1 MVYDNDP
8 LTERE
13 NEMQEVY
20 LYLVFGY
27 KLRSMKR
34 ISLLPLL
41 FVFIFIQSCSNTK
54 NATGS
59 NEKIEITIVQINDVY
74 EIAPLDGGKAGGMAR
89 VATVKKEQQSK
100 NTNTIMVM
108 AGDFLSPSVYNSL
121 KFEGNRI
128 RGKQMVDAMNTAGV
142 DIAVFGNH
150 EFDIPEADLQ
160 SRINESKFQWVSS
173 NTFQK
178 KGNYILPFENS
189 SGHGLVAFPETYIR
203 TFTDKD
209 GTTARIGFIGLTLPF
224 NKASY
229 VSYTDVFEAAQKY
242 YDQLKGSCD
251 AVIAVTHQ
259 AMDDDIKLARQI
271 PGLALIIGGHEHER
285 HYAKI
290 GNVYITKADANA
302 KSAYIINLKLNKK
315 NKVLKVK
322 ANILDVNEK
331 IAFDPA
337 TDVVVKKWT
346 DIANKSYASLGFD
359 ATKVVMQAGEPL
371 DGREAYIRTQQT
383 NFTKLIVSS
392 MEKASP
398 TADAVIINSGSIRV
412 DDILQMPVTQYDV
425 IRSLPFGGSIMEVD
439 MKGSLLIKIL
449 NAGKKNVGSGGFL
462 QYSATLSNDNNN
474 WSLKNVPV
482 DASKVYKVAITDFLM
497 TGGEAN
503 LDFLTK
509 DNSDMVKVY
518 PVFTDLNDPRSDIR
532 RAIIRYMEEKK

>member
-1 MVYDNDP
+1 MKK
-8 LTERE
+8 LL
-13 NEMQEVY
+13 
-20 LYLVFGY
+20 LYSFL
-27 KLRSMKR
+27 S
-34 ISLLPLL
+34 ST
-41 FVFIFIQSCSNTK
+41 IFINACTSAK
-54 NATGS
+54 NAAGN
-59 NEKIEITIVQINDVY
+59 NEKIDITIVQINDVY
-74 EIAPLDGGKAGGMAR
+74 EIAPLDGGKVGGMAR
-89 VATVKKEQQSK
+89 VATFKKAYLHNNQ
-100 NTNTIMVM
+100 NTILVI

-128 RGKQMVDAMNTAGV
+128 RGKQMVDAMNVAGV

-160 SRINESKFQWVSS
+160 SRINESTFQWVSS

-178 KGNYILPFENS
+178 KGNNIVPFEKKS
-189 SGHGLVAFPETYIR
+189 ISGAGAFPEAFIR

-224 NKASY
+224 NKAAY
-229 VSYTDVFEAAQKY
+229 VSYTDVFTAAQKY
-242 YDQLKGSCD
+242 YDQLKDSCD
-251 AVIAVTHQ
+251 AVIAITHQ

-285 HYAKI
+285 HYARI
-290 GNVYITKADANA
+290 GSVYITKADANA
-302 KSAYIINLKLNKK
+302 KSAYIIKMKLNKK
-315 NKVLKVK
+315 DHELKIK
-322 ANILDVNEK
+322 ADIIDVNEK
-331 IAFDPA
+331 TALDPA

-359 ATKVVMQAGEPL
+359 ATKVSMQSGDPL
-371 DGREAYIRTQQT
+371 DGREAYIRTNKT
-383 NFTKLIVSS
+383 NFTKLIGSS

-449 NAGKKNVGSGGFL
+449 NAGKKNIGSGGFL
-462 QYSATLSNDNNN
+462 QYSAALTNDVNSGA
-474 WSLKNVPV
+474 WSLKNILI
-482 DASKVYKVAITDFLM
+482 DAGKVYKVALTDFLM

-509 DNSDMVKVY
+509 DNVDMVKVY
-518 PVFTDLNDPRSDIR
+518 PVFTDLNDARSDIR
-532 RAIIRYMEEKK
+532 RAIIRYMEGLSK

>member
-1 MVYDNDP
+1 MLPNYA
-8 LTERE
+8 
-13 NEMQEVY
+13 
-20 LYLVFGY
+20 F
-27 KLRSMKR
+27 MKK
-34 ISLLPLL
+34 LL
-41 FVFIFIQSCSNTK
+41 FFPVVTGLLLFASCNTAK
-54 NATGS
+54 QAVISDNG
-59 NEKIEITIVQINDVY
+59 KIDITIVQINDVY

-89 VATVKKEQQSK
+89 VATVKKEQLSK
-100 NTNTIMVM
+100 NGNTIMVM

-128 RGKQMVDAMNTAGV
+128 RGKQMVDAMNVAGV
-142 DIAVFGNH
+142 DLAVFGNH
-150 EFDIPEADLQ
+150 EFDIPEADVQ

-178 KGNYILPFENS
+178 KGNNIAPFENS
-189 SGHGLVAFPETYIR
+189 GGHGLIPFPEVYVRI
-203 TFTDKD
+203 FTDKD

-224 NKASY
+224 NKATY
-229 VSYTDVFEAAQKY
+229 VSYTDVFTAAQKY
-242 YDQLKGSCD
+242 YDRLKGSCD
-251 AVIAVTHQ
+251 AVIAITHQ
-259 AMDDDIKLARQI
+259 AMEDDIKLARQI

-315 NKVLKVK
+315 NKALKVK
-322 ANILDVNEK
+322 ADILDIDEK
-331 IAFDPA
+331 IALDS
-337 TDVVVKKWT
+337 TTNVVVKKWT
-346 DIANKSYASLGFD
+346 DIANSSYASLGFD
-359 ATKVVMQAGEPL
+359 ATKVCMQTGEPL

-383 NFTKLIVSS
+383 NFTKLIVSA

-398 TADAVIINSGSIRV
+398 TVDVCMINSGSIRV

-449 NAGKKNVGSGGFL
+449 NVGKKNIGSGGFL
-462 QYSATLSNDNNN
+462 QYSAALSNDNNG
-474 WSLKNVPV
+474 WLLKNIPV
-482 DASKVYKVAITDFLM
+482 DAGKTYKVAITDFLL

-509 DNSDMVKVY
+509 DNPDMVKVY
-518 PVFTDLNDPRSDIR
+518 PVFTDLNDSRSDVR
-532 RAIIRYMEEKK
+532 RSIIRYMESSKQ

>member
-1 MVYDNDP
+1 MK
-8 LTERE
+8 
-13 NEMQEVY
+13 
-20 LYLVFGY
+20 
-27 KLRSMKR
+27 KLLFY
-34 ISLLPLL
+34 SLLSGT
-41 FVFIFIQSCSNTK
+41 VFFTACNSTK
-54 NATGS
+54 NAAG
-59 NEKIEITIVQINDVY
+59 NNDKIDITIVQINDVY
-74 EIAPLDGGKAGGMAR
+74 EIAPLDGGKSGGMAR
-89 VATVKKEQQSK
+89 VATVKKEQKDK
-100 NTNTIMVM
+100 NANTIMVI

-173 NTFQK
+173 NTFNK
-178 KGNYILPFENS
+178 KGNNLVPFENTA
-189 SGHGLVAFPETYIR
+189 GHGIVPFPDVYVRI
-203 TFTDKD
+203 FTDKD
-209 GTTARIGFIGLTLPF
+209 GTSARIGFIGLTLPF
-224 NKASY
+224 NKAPY
-229 VSYTDVFEAAQKY
+229 VSYTDVFEAAQKC
-242 YDQLKGSCD
+242 YDHLKDKCD
-251 AVIAVTHQ
+251 AVIAITHQ
-259 AMDDDIKLARQI
+259 SMEDDIKLARQI
-271 PGLALIIGGHEHER
+271 PGLAMIIGGHEHER

-302 KSAYIINLKLNKK
+302 KSAYIINLKLNTRSKA
-315 NKVLKVK
+315 LKVK
-322 ANILDVNEK
+322 ADILDVNEK
-331 IAFDPA
+331 IAFDPTTEA
-337 TDVVVKKWT
+337 VVKKWT

-359 ATKVVMQAGEPL
+359 ATRICMQTGEPL

-383 NFTKLIVSS
+383 NFTKLIVAA

-398 TADAVIINSGSIRV
+398 AADAVIINSGSIRV

-462 QYSATLSNDNNN
+462 QYSAALSNTNDS
-474 WSLKNVPV
+474 WSLKGVPV
-482 DASKVYKVAITDFLM
+482 DANKVYKVALTDFLM

-509 DNSDMVKVY
+509 DNPDMVKVY

-532 RAIIRYMEEKK
+532 RAIIRYMEENK

>member
-1 MVYDNDP
+1 MKKLLLYP
-8 LTERE
+8 L
-13 NEMQEVY
+13 VAICA
-20 LYLVFGY
+20 F
-27 KLRSMKR
+27 
-34 ISLLPLL
+34 
-41 FVFIFIQSCSNTK
+41 FASCSNTK
-54 NATGS
+54 NTAGD
-59 NEKIEITIVQINDVY
+59 NGKIDITIVQINDVY

-100 NTNTIMVM
+100 NPNTIMVM

-121 KFEGNRI
+121 KFEGKRI
-128 RGKQMVDAMNTAGV
+128 RGKQMVETMNTAGV

-150 EFDIPEADLQ
+150 EFDISEFDLQ
-160 SRINESKFQWVSS
+160 GRINESKFQWVSS

-178 KGNYILPFENS
+178 KGNNIAPFENS
-189 SGHGLVAFPETYIR
+189 SGHGLEPFPEVYVR

-209 GTTARIGFIGLTLPF
+209 GTSARIGFIGLTLPF
-224 NKASY
+224 NKAPY
-229 VSYTDVFEAAQKY
+229 VSYTDVFTAAQKY

-251 AVIAVTHQ
+251 AVIAITHQ

-302 KSAYIINLKLNKK
+302 KSAYIINLKLDTKSK
-315 NKVLKVK
+315 DLKVK
-322 ANILDVNEK
+322 ADILDVNEK
-331 IAFDPA
+331 IGFEPA
-337 TDVVVKKWT
+337 TDAVVKKWT

-359 ATKVVMQAGEPL
+359 ATKVVMQTGEPL

-383 NFTKLIVSS
+383 NFTKLIVSAI
-392 MEKASP
+392 EKASP

-449 NAGKKNVGSGGFL
+449 NAAKKNVGSGGFL
-462 QYSATLSNDNNN
+462 QYSAALTNDNNT

-482 DASKVYKVAITDFLM
+482 EANKVYKIAITDFLM

-509 DNSDMVKVY
+509 DNPDMVKVY
-518 PVFTDLNDPRSDIR
+518 PVCTDINDSRSDVR
-532 RAIIRYMEEKK
+532 RAIIRYMEEMSK

>member
-1 MVYDNDP
+1 MKK
-8 LTERE
+8 LL
-13 NEMQEVY
+13 
-20 LYLVFGY
+20 LYTC
-27 KLRSMKR
+27 
-34 ISLLPLL
+34 LPVL
-41 FVFIFIQSCSNTK
+41 IFFTACSSTK
-54 NATGS
+54 NTGGGN
-59 NEKIEITIVQINDVY
+59 NEKIDITIVQINDVY

-89 VATVKKEQQSK
+89 VATVKKDYKSK
-100 NTNTIMVM
+100 NPNTIMVM

-160 SRINESKFQWVSS
+160 NRINESTFQWVSS

-178 KGNYILPFENS
+178 KGNNIAPFENT
-189 SGHGLVAFPETYIR
+189 SGHGIVPFPEVYVR
-203 TFTDKD
+203 TFNDKD

-224 NKASY
+224 NKAPY
-229 VSYTDVFEAAQKY
+229 VSYTDVFGAAQKY

-251 AVIAVTHQ
+251 AVIAITHQ

-315 NKVLKVK
+315 DSTVK
-322 ANILDVNEK
+322 IKADILDINDK
-331 IAFDPA
+331 IALDSA
-337 TDVVVKKWT
+337 TNVVVKKWT

-359 ATKVVMQAGEPL
+359 ATKVVKQTGEPL
-371 DGREAYIRTQQT
+371 DGREGYIRTQQT
-383 NFTKLIVSS
+383 NFTKLIVAAL
-392 MEKASP
+392 EKASP
-398 TADAVIINSGSIRV
+398 TADVALINSGSIRV

-449 NAGKKNVGSGGFL
+449 NAGKKNLGSGGFL
-462 QYSATLSNDNNN
+462 QYSSALSNDNNG
-474 WSLKNVPV
+474 WSLKNIPV
-482 DASKVYKVAITDFLM
+482 DANKVYKVALTDFLM

-509 DNSDMVKVY
+509 DNPDMVKVY
-518 PVFTDLNDPRSDIR
+518 PVFTDLNDSRSDIR
-532 RAIIRYMEEKK
+532 RAIIRYMEGL

>member
-1 MVYDNDP
+1 M
-8 LTERE
+8 R
-13 NEMQEVY
+13 
-20 LYLVFGY
+20 
-27 KLRSMKR
+27 KLLCLPV
-34 ISLLPLL
+34 IIASL
-41 FVFIFIQSCSNTK
+41 IFTSCNTAK
-54 NATGS
+54 QTATGD
-59 NEKIEITIVQINDVY
+59 NGQIDITLVQINDVY

-89 VATVKKEQQSK
+89 VATVKKEQLRDNN
-100 NTNTIMVM
+100 NTLLVM

-142 DIAVFGNH
+142 DLAVFGNH
-150 EFDIPEADLQ
+150 EFDIPEADVQ
-160 SRINESKFQWVSS
+160 NRINESAFQWVSS
-173 NTFQK
+173 NTFNK
-178 KGNYILPFENS
+178 KGNDIIPFVKN
-189 SGHGLVAFPETYIR
+189 GVPFPETYIR
-203 TFTDKD
+203 TFTDAD
-209 GTTARIGFIGLTLPF
+209 GTTARIGFIGITLPF
-224 NKASY
+224 NKAPY
-229 VSYTDVFEAAQKY
+229 VSYTDVFTAAQKK
-242 YDQLKGSCD
+242 YDQIKDSCD

-271 PGLALIIGGHEHER
+271 PRLALIIGGHEHER

-302 KSAYIINLKLNKK
+302 KSAYIIRLNLNKK
-315 NKVLKVK
+315 NKELKLK
-322 ANILDVNEK
+322 AAILDVNEK
-331 IAFDPA
+331 IALDS
-337 TDVVVKKWT
+337 TTNVVVKKWT

-359 ATKVVMQAGEPL
+359 ATKVCMQNGDPL

-383 NFTKLIVSS
+383 NFTKLIVTA

-398 TADAVIINSGSIRV
+398 TVDVCIINSGSIRV

-462 QYSATLSNDNNN
+462 QYSSALSNDNNG
-474 WSLKNVPV
+474 WSLKNIPV
-482 DASKVYKVAITDFLM
+482 DAGKTYKIAITDFLM

-509 DNSDMVKVY
+509 DNPDMVKVY
-518 PVFTDLNDPRSDIR
+518 AVFTDLNDSRSDVR
-532 RAIIRYMEEKK
+532 RAIIRYMESK

>member
-1 MVYDNDP
+1 
-8 LTERE
+8 
-13 NEMQEVY
+13 
-20 LYLVFGY
+20 
-27 KLRSMKR
+27 MKR
-34 ISLLPLL
+34 FFCLPFISAIL
-41 FVFIFIQSCSNTK
+41 FAASCNTSK
-54 NATGS
+54 QATTGD
-59 NEKIEITIVQINDVY
+59 NGKIDITIVQINDVY

-89 VATVKKEQQSK
+89 VATLKKEELSK
-100 NTNTIMVM
+100 NANTFMVI

-142 DIAVFGNH
+142 DLAVFGNH
-150 EFDIPEADLQ
+150 EFDIPEADVQ
-160 SRINESKFQWVSS
+160 SRINESSFQWVSS

-178 KGNYILPFENS
+178 KGNDLVPFKKNGVS
-189 SGHGLVAFPETYIR
+189 FPEAWTK
-203 TFTDKD
+203 TFTDGD
-209 GTTARIGFIGLTLPF
+209 GTSVKIGFIGLTLPF

-229 VSYTDVFEAAQKY
+229 VGYTDVFEAAQKN

-259 AMDDDIKLARQI
+259 SMEDDLKLARQI

-302 KSAYIINLKLNKK
+302 KSACIIKLKLNKK
-315 NKVLKVK
+315 NNEVKVK
-322 ANILDVNEK
+322 ADILDVNEK
-331 IAFDPA
+331 IGFEAA

-346 DIANKSYASLGFD
+346 DIANKSYSSLGFD
-359 ATKVVMQAGEPL
+359 ATKVCMQTGEPL

-383 NFTKLIVSS
+383 NFTKLIVKA

-425 IRSLPFGGSIMEVD
+425 IRSLPFGGSIMEVG

-449 NAGKKNVGSGGFL
+449 NASKKNVGSGGFL
-462 QYSATLSNDNNN
+462 QYSPALTNDNDT
-474 WSLKNVPV
+474 WTLKNVPV
-482 DASKVYKVAITDFLM
+482 DANKVYKIAITDFLM

-503 LDFLTK
+503 LDFLTDK
-509 DNSDMVKVY
+509 NPDIVKAPIVY
-518 PVFTDLNDPRSDIR
+518 TDINDSRSDIR
-532 RAIIRYMEEKK
+532 RAIIRYMESD